1 MTFPKSKR
9 GKVLTIIVSIILLAM
24 AVLIGK
30 SIITNVFNTS
40 DENIQAQ
47 LLKMTN
53 EINKRCP
60 FMMDSETRLDKTGTY
75 RKSIYYYCTLI
86 NYSIGAVD
94 VKYLIYKVKP
104 ALLNRIKT
112 NPDMK
117 FMRDNKVTFIYN
129 YRDKSGIHI
138 VSFKFTPQDYL

>member
-9 GKVLTIIVSIILLAM
+9 GKVLTIIVSIILLAL

-30 SIITNVFNTS
+30 SIITKVFNTS

-75 RKSIYYYCTLI
+75 RNSIYYYCTLI
-86 NYSIGAVD
+86 NYSIGEVD

-104 ALLNRIKT
+104 TLLNRIKT

>member
-9 GKVLTIIVSIILLAM
+9 GKVLTIIVSIILLAL

-30 SIITNVFNTS
+30 SIITKVFNTS

-53 EINKRCP
+53 EINQRCP

-75 RKSIYYYCTLI
+75 RNSIYYYCTLI
-86 NYSIGAVD
+86 NYSIGEVD

>member
-9 GKVLTIIVSIILLAM
+9 GKVLTIIVSIILLAL

-75 RKSIYYYCTLI
+75 RNSIYYYCTLI
-86 NYSIGAVD
+86 NYSIGEVD

>member
-9 GKVLTIIVSIILLAM
+9 GKVLTIILLAL

-75 RKSIYYYCTLI
+75 RNSIYYYCTLI
-86 NYSIGAVD
+86 NYSIGEVD

>member
-9 GKVLTIIVSIILLAM
+9 GKVLTIIVSIILLAL

-30 SIITNVFNTS
+30 SIITKVFNTS

-75 RKSIYYYCTLI
+75 RNSIYYYCTLI
-86 NYSIGAVD
+86 NYSIGEVD

>member
-9 GKVLTIIVSIILLAM
+9 GKVLTIIVSIILLAL

-53 EINKRCP
+53 EINQRCP
-60 FMMDSETRLDKTGTY
+60 LMMDSETRLDKTGTY
-75 RKSIYYYCTLI
+75 RNSIYYYCTLI
-86 NYSIGAVD
+86 NYSIGEVD

-104 ALLNRIKT
+104 TLLNRIKT
-112 NPDMK
+112 NLDMK

>member
-9 GKVLTIIVSIILLAM
+9 GKVLTIIVSIILLAL

-30 SIITNVFNTS
+30 SIITKVFNTS

-53 EINKRCP
+53 GINKRCP

-75 RKSIYYYCTLI
+75 RNSIYYYCTLI
-86 NYSIGAVD
+86 NYSIGEVD

>member
-9 GKVLTIIVSIILLAM
+9 GKVLTIIVSIILLAL

-86 NYSIGAVD
+86 NYSIGEVD

>member
-9 GKVLTIIVSIILLAM
+9 GKVLTIIVSIILLAL

-30 SIITNVFNTS
+30 SIITKVFNTS

-75 RKSIYYYCTLI
+75 RNSIYYYCTLI
-86 NYSIGAVD
+86 NYSIGEVD

-129 YRDKSGIHI
+129 YRDKSGIQI

>member
-1 MTFPKSKR
+1 MTFPKSKG
-9 GKVLTIIVSIILLAM
+9 GKVLTIIVSIILLAL

-30 SIITNVFNTS
+30 SIITKVFNTS

-53 EINKRCP
+53 GINKRCP

-75 RKSIYYYCTLI
+75 RNSIYYYCTLI
-86 NYSIGAVD
+86 NYSIGEVD

>member
-9 GKVLTIIVSIILLAM
+9 GKVLTIIGSIILLAL

-75 RKSIYYYCTLI
+75 RNSIYYYCTLI
-86 NYSIGAVD
+86 NYSIGEVD